1 MTCHC
6 VPVTH
11 QYTYNNSCAQSLTP
25 NFCIVRF
32 GAPKIDTHT
41 CSFSLWLSISVSISF
56 SPRFGYFCTF
66 VLNVCLCLSVCA
78 WKSCVF
84 ASLFLAVCVFVPR
97 RQRTLLP
104 TRDCWCTHAS
114 RPAPATSQC
123 NALRKKWPGEWCVCS
138 SPSPTAGGA
147 TLIITHVFV
156 AVLQKCA
163 SKCRIA
169 EKCQV

>member
-1 MTCHC
+1 MLFFPLALFLCF
-6 VPVTH
+6 
-11 QYTYNNSCAQSLTP
+11 YLFLSALWLFLY
-25 NFCIVRF
+25 FCI
-32 GAPKIDTHT
+32 K
-41 CSFSLWLSISVSISF
+41 
-56 SPRFGYFCTF
+56 
-66 VLNVCLCLSVCA
+66 CLSLSECVCVCVCA